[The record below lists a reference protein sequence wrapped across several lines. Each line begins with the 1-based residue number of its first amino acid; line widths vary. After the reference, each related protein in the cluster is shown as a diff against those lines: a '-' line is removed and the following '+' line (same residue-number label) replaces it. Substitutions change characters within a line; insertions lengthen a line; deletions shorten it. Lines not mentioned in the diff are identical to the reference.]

1 MGTNRTSFC
10 QVAHLAKLAAGSA
23 GHWAVLGRM
32 PLTCCST
39 GVAMPFTIR
48 RMADPTMGGS
58 VLEVIEFILGGD
70 VS

>member
-1 MGTNRTSFC
+1 MGTNSFC
-10 QVAHLAKLAAGSA
+10 QVAHLAALAAGSA
-23 GHWAVLGRM
+23 GRWALLGRM
-32 PLTCCST
+32 LLTYRST

-70 VS
+70 VG

>member
-10 QVAHLAKLAAGSA
+10 QVAHLAALAAGSA
-23 GHWAVLGRM
+23 GRWA
-32 PLTCCST
+32 

-70 VS
+70 VG